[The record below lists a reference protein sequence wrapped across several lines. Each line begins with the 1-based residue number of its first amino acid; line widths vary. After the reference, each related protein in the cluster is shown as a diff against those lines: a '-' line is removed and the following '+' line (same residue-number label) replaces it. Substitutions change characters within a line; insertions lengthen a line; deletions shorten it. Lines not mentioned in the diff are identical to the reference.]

1 MTAPPVKKA
10 KLNCASK
17 LRFNTAEQ
25 AIANMAFSA
34 TKCGGPEDIV
44 NGILIDV
51 ENQLQLED
59 AMMTMYKNASKY
71 DKQKLRSDAK
81 DRFGEKAFIK
91 NAMKYYE
98 VGINNGK

>member
-34 TKCGGPEDIV
+34 EKWGVDVVGVYVCPECKGYHMTNSCANRCQFKWCGGVIFQRSYVDGKKEW
-44 NGILIDV
+44 ILW
-51 ENQLQLED
+51 
-59 AMMTMYKNASKY
+59 
-71 DKQKLRSDAK
+71 
-81 DRFGEKAFIK
+81 
-91 NAMKYYE
+91 
-98 VGINNGK
+98 